1 MLRSNTQVTKYE
13 FFIIKDQLILFK
25 VKFSFKLGW
34 YYGTGPGCTPNNIG
48 NLTTG
53 GTYDYWRCNSGC
65 GGTPNM
71 NDINYV
77 CTGASIEDLWEQG
90 ERDFIYNFTGV
101 GPFTVS

>member
-1 MLRSNTQVTKYE
+1 MI

-53 GTYDYWRCNSGC
+53 GTYDYWRCTSGC